1 MAMMTLT
8 GLPGD
13 LSSAHTAGLPEE
25 IHGSGCGRPD
35 AACSI
40 GSDFLP

>member
-1 MAMMTLT
+1 MGIFAVLGGLSESAWLRPMMTL
-8 GLPGD
+8 LR
-13 LSSAHTAGLPEE
+13 LPEE

-40 GSDFLP
+40 R